1 MYHSKLTSKGQI
13 TIPKAVREALSLE
26 VGDRVTFVIHEDG
39 KVTVEAETVDLESLL
54 QSVKATRKVTLEE
67 MDNAIRQMGGRL

>member
-1 MYHSKLTSKGQI
+1 MYDSKLTSKGQI
-13 TIPKAVREALSLE
+13 TIPKAVRETLSLE

-39 KVTVEAETVDLESLL
+39 KVSVEAETVDLASQL

-67 MDNAIRQMGGRL
+67 MDNAIRQRAARS